1 MKGEDRE
8 MRCSL
13 RRWILVRALA
23 VSLLSTFILP
33 GQGAAQATKLKVGWC
48 SRTVSSAAGPF
59 AIATKMG
66 WFKQEGIEVEL
77 VPIPG
82 STDCVKNVATRQ
94 VDFALPSVEPLAI
107 GRPQGIKAKIFYTA
121 YQGNI
126 YGIAVPADSPVQ
138 KITDLKGKN
147 IGVISMSSGGVIIA
161 RALVADAGMN
171 PDSDVNIVVAGEGA
185 QPAVLLRNKQVA
197 ALSQFDT
204 QYAMVENA
212 GVKLRMLD
220 TKEIDRYP
228 SNGFLALEDALK
240 TRRKEAVALARGYAK
255 GTVFAIANP
264 EAAVRIL
271 YEVFPQTKPTG
282 KDEATAV
289 RDDVKVLQARI
300 QNWKLDKAGVKR
312 WGENSEANYA
322 AYVDFM
328 LKWGLIKQKVDVHDL
343 ITNELI
349 GEINTFDA
357 AKIAAEAKAYKPGK

>member
-1 MKGEDRE
+1 MKREDRHT
-8 MRCSL
+8 RPYL
-13 RRWILVRALA
+13 ARRILFPALA
-23 VSLLSTFILP
+23 VSLLCAFVLH
-33 GQGAAQATKLKVGWC
+33 GEAAAQATKLTVGFC
-48 SRTVSSAAGPF
+48 SRTISSAAAPF

-77 VPIPG
+77 VGIPG

-94 VDFALPSVEPLAI
+94 LNFSLPSVEPLAI
-107 GRPQGIKAKIFYTA
+107 GRPQGVKAKIFYTA

-126 YGIAVPADSPVQ
+126 YGIAVPADSPIQ

-147 IGVISMSSGGVIIA
+147 IGVISMSSAGVIIA
-161 RALVADAGMN
+161 RALVADAGLN

-212 GVKLRMLD
+212 GIKLRLLD
-220 TKEIDRYP
+220 TKDIDRYP
-228 SNGFLALEDALK
+228 SNGFLALEEALQ

-289 RDDVKVLQARI
+289 RDDVKVLEARMPH
-300 QNWKLDKAGVKR
+300 WTLAPAGVRR
-312 WGENSEANYA
+312 WGESSETNFRG
-322 AYVDFM
+322 YVGFL
-328 LKWGLIKQKVDVHDL
+328 LKWGVIKQSVDVGEL
-343 ITNELI
+343 VTNELI
-349 GEINTFDA
+349 DAVNHFDPA
-357 AKIAAEAKAYKPGK
+357 RIAAEAKAYKYTR